1 MIASRRR
8 QAATLAAAG
17 LLAIAVAARA
27 EAATCAEEIA
37 LLAEQ
42 YDLSGAP
49 HAAQGPGSA
58 PREAASGSAQ
68 PRSGSGV
75 PLSATKRAR
84 MEAFLNA
91 ARAADQQRKTAE
103 CFERLSEARAIP
115 EPG

>member
-1 MIASRRR
+1 MMIASRRR

-17 LLAIAVAARA
+17 LLAIAVAARV

-37 LLAEQ
+37 LFAEQ
-42 YDLSGAP
+42 YGL
-49 HAAQGPGSA
+49 
-58 PREAASGSAQ
+58 
-68 PRSGSGV
+68 SGV
-75 PLSATKRAR
+75 PLSPTKRAR
-84 MEAFLNA
+84 MEALLNA